1 MVKKIAFALLAC
13 LPLVLIV
20 IATRSGEGSLGL
32 FDYFNLLLYN
42 TGVYSLYR
50 LDPRS
55 FLHFTAYF
63 LLLIGGFYFI
73 SEPIHLR
80 SQGYGAM
87 EVVRY
92 PRCTAYLKANRRRN
106 LKNAVLFTAAL
117 FAEILFAVLLF
128 DSRTFFS
135 ASTAF
140 HISFFSAA
148 FGFFCFAVRLIS
160 ALALFEL
167 WCEYLLYRM
176 RFEVLLSI
184 ILVLLCL
191 LLQIGVWC
199 NLPLLN
205 LSFEPVHYVMTAL
218 WLLLYILSDLYI
230 LRQYRTKEMW

>member
-1 MVKKIAFALLAC
+1 MVKKIVFALLSC
-13 LPLVLIV
+13 LPLALIV
-20 IATRSGEGSLGL
+20 IAIRPDAGSFGL
-32 FDYFNLLLYN
+32 FDYFNLLLFN
-42 TGVYSLYR
+42 TGIYPLYR
-50 LDPRS
+50 VDPRS

-63 LLLIGGFYFI
+63 LLLIGGFYFV

-87 EVVRY
+87 EIVRY
-92 PRCTAYLKANRRRN
+92 PGCTVYLKANRRRN
-106 LKNAVLFTAAL
+106 LRNALLFMAAL
-117 FAEILFAVLLF
+117 LAEILFMVLLF
-128 DSRTFFS
+128 DSRAFFS
-135 ASTAF
+135 AHAAF

-148 FGFFCFAVRLIS
+148 IGFFCFAVRLIS

-184 ILVLLCL
+184 VLVLLCL
-191 LLQIGVWC
+191 LLQIGIWC
-199 NLPLLN
+199 NLPLLS
-205 LSFEPVHYVMTAL
+205 LSFEPVHYAATAL

>member
-1 MVKKIAFALLAC
+1 MVKKIGFALLAC
-13 LPLVLIV
+13 LPLALIV
-20 IATRSGEGSLGL
+20 IATRSDEGSLGL

-42 TGVYSLYR
+42 TGIYPLYR

-63 LLLIGGFYFI
+63 LLLIGGFYFV

-92 PRCTAYLKANRRRN
+92 PRCTAYLKANRRCN

-128 DSRTFFS
+128 DGRAFFSVHTAFPVTFFS
-135 ASTAF
+135 TAS
-140 HISFFSAA
+140 
-148 FGFFCFAVRLIS
+148 GFFCFAVRLIS
-160 ALALFEL
+160 VLALFEL
-167 WCEYLLYRM
+167 WCEYLLYRI

-184 ILVLLCL
+184 VLVLLCL
-191 LLQIGVWC
+191 LLQAGAWC
-199 NLPLLN
+199 GLPLLS
-205 LSFEPVHYVMTAL
+205 LSFEPVHYVLTAL
-218 WLLLYILSDLYI
+218 CLLLYILSDLYI
-230 LRQYRTKEMW
+230 LKQYRTKEMW